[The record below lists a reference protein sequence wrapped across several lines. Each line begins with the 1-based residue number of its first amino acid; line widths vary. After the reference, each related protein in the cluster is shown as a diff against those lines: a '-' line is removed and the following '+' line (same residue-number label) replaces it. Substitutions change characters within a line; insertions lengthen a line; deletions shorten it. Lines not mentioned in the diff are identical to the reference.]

1 MINYS
6 FISYVIEW
14 ILQLYSFYNDWCV
27 ERAIKYS
34 REINSFIQDNLE
46 TIFNFNQLLINE

>member
-6 FISYVIEW
+6 FISYVIKW
-14 ILQLYSFYNDWCV
+14 ILQLYSTYNDWCV

-46 TIFNFNQLLINE
+46 TIFNLNQLLINE